1 MFHNKQ
7 VYSKTFC
14 GMFYTRININP
25 LYSYSLPGYTWKAG
39 LKFTNIKL
47 DYIRKTA
54 KLASGKEILLLL
66 ETKIRGGIS
75 SVMDDRYVQSTSGLE
90 ADEKTI
96 LLYIDA
102 KILFGWAMN
111 QPLASGKFEK
121 IPFHPNTASLALHT
135 EGQQS
140 CNYTDDYNLEQ
151 LAEDFSQTPDDNE
164 YDYFIECDL
173 DYPAE
178 IKEKTEISKIVSNK

>member
-7 VYSKTFC
+7 MYSKTFC
-14 GMFYTRININP
+14 GMFHTRIYINP

-39 LKFTNIKL
+39 LKFTNVKL
-47 DYIRKTA
+47 DYIRDTA
-54 KLASGKEILLLL
+54 KLASGKELLLLL

-102 KILFGWAMN
+102 KTLFGWAMN
-111 QPLASGKFEK
+111 QPLPSGKFEK
-121 IPFHPNTASLALHT
+121 NTFSSEYSFAGSAYRRLA
-135 EGQQS
+135 S
-140 CNYTDDYNLEQ
+140 CNYTDDYNIEQ
-151 LAEDFSQTPDDNE
+151 LVEDFLQTPDDNE
-164 YDYFIECDL
+164 HDYFIDCDL